1 MQPLDMNI
9 FRAFDGNRIRELKYL
24 GYTRI
29 GQMEKDVLVNLK
41 RVSIQLINET
51 KKKYPKGELFNLINC
66 DLETKLASNRMVDQY
81 LNPYLRKV
89 IDTEKVDIYPVA
101 HIIKPFGIK
110 GDIWHQDAA
119 IVDERKDYSLNA
131 WMPLVNSNKLNGCL
145 WIFPGSHIN
154 TNFAR
159 QFGYNPIQNNLL
171 KSLKKYMIPVPVK
184 AGEIL
189 LFHRSSIHG
198 SSANWLPMNRIAIE
212 SIVVPKDVQF
222 YNFHRDENIVKNKV
236 LGYQVEMKH
245 FLKARPKD
253 DFYVGVYPYVE
264 FDDEGFEGISN
275 SLLNNISAFQQYA
288 NRFYNEDTTGNTE

>member
-1 MQPLDMNI
+1 MQPLNMNI
-9 FRAFDGNRIRELKYL
+9 FKVFDRNRIRELKYL

-29 GQMEKDVLVNLK
+29 GQMEKDVLNDLK
-41 RVSIQLINET
+41 QVSIQLIKDT

-66 DLETKLASNRMVDQY
+66 DLETKFASNKIVNQY
-81 LNPYLRKV
+81 LNPFLRNV
-89 IDTEKVDIYPVA
+89 IDTEKADIYPVA
-101 HIIKPFGIK
+101 HIIKPFGLK

-145 WIFPGSHIN
+145 WVFPGSHIN

-159 QFGYNPIQNNLL
+159 QFGYNPIQNNRL
-171 KSLKKYMIPVPVK
+171 KALKRYMIPVPVK

-198 SSANWLPMNRIAIE
+198 SSANWLPKNRIAVE
-212 SIVVPKDVQF
+212 SIVVPKNVQF

-253 DFYVGVYPYVE
+253 DFYAGLYPYVE
-264 FDDEGFEGISN
+264 FDDEGFEGI
-275 SLLNNISAFQQYA
+275 
-288 NRFYNEDTTGNTE
+288 